1 MAESPDSKKD
11 EIPKTNPE
19 SREPGILESY
29 GSFPVWLLKLIQLIT
44 PSFLISKT
52 PPKKKNYRI

>member
-1 MAESPDSKKD
+1 MAESPETREDPKKTQ
-11 EIPKTNPE
+11 ETE
-19 SREPGILESY
+19 GGEPGILESY
-29 GSFPVWLLKLIQLIT
+29 GSFPVWMLRLIQLVT